1 MFQLVYSY
9 LVEAIEPL
17 TGLIRLLFAC
27 SLLTICGW
35 SLISLVF
42 DAVARAKQMHQI
54 PCTNCRFFTN
64 NYSLK
69 CTVNPCIAN
78 TEAAIEC
85 SDYQID

>member
-17 TGLIRLLFAC
+17 ASVFRFLCAC
-27 SLLTICGW
+27 SLLTLCIW
-35 SLISLVF
+35 SLISSVL

-64 NYSLK
+64 NHSLK

-78 TEAAIEC
+78 TESAIEC
-85 SDYQID
+85 SDYQAD

>member
-1 MFQLVYSY
+1 MFQLPYYY

-17 TGLIRLLFAC
+17 ENLLRLLCAC
-27 SLLTICGW
+27 LVLTVCGW
-35 SLISLVF
+35 SLLSLLL

-54 PCTNCRFFTN
+54 PCTQCRFFTN

-78 TEAAIEC
+78 TEEAIDC
-85 SDYQID
+85 SDYQAN